1 MVSEITL
8 IFSCSVPNMRDSVAK
23 QQSTQVG
30 TIMARSIKND
40 TDHAGPS
47 TARGKYARTGY
58 VSPIDATLEVIGGKY
73 KVAVLFH
80 LKDGARRF
88 GELRRLVP
96 TATQRMLTTQLRELE
111 RDALITRK
119 VFAEVPPRVDY
130 ALSAEGKSL
139 LPILTAMCE
148 WGKRRIKRGKKP
160 QLEAQ

>member
-1 MVSEITL
+1 MTSARLTN
-8 IFSCSVPNMRDSVAK
+8 SAARDRFRALRFNSRRSGGANTILPKVTPARVA
-23 QQSTQVG
+23 
-30 TIMARSIKND
+30 N
-40 TDHAGPS
+40 
-47 TARGKYARTGY
+47 
-58 VSPIDATLEVIGGKY
+58 ATLEVIGGKY

-130 ALSAEGKSL
+130 APSAEGKSL

-148 WGKRRIKRGKKP
+148 WGKRRIKRGKTQ
-160 QLEAQ
+160 QLGAQ